1 MSDPQPS
8 RPAAPARLTLALC
21 TLLHAFTHAYGT
33 LLVPLYLLMAAD
45 LNLGGVKAASF
56 IVTVYGLVYCLGSY
70 GAGVLA
76 DRYNRKWLLGVGLLG
91 NAAAILGM
99 GLARRYDV
107 LIALGVLAGVFG
119 TLFHPAANALTTA
132 HFPKAPGMAIGLLG
146 IGAGLGFFAGPQLA
160 GWRAEAGRWQLAGF
174 HVASWQRPCVEL
186 GAAGLLFGLLFLL
199 LAREARRGTSGT
211 TFPSGVARTGE
222 RAQRPYATPDA
233 PAVAHPPLGRA
244 LRWQVVA
251 VAVVLGSRDFAGIAG
266 LSLASIY
273 LQRARG
279 MSPREAGFVVGAMM
293 LLSVLVNPM
302 AVYLTPGR
310 RRLPA
315 LSAVL
320 VLGGCVAA
328 IVPHFGHAL
337 PVLCGFQTL
346 TLTSFAISDAA
357 VLERVAPAVRGRVV
371 GLFLT
376 IAGTFASTGPWVMGA
391 WTDRLGPRAHDP
403 PAYFLPFGV
412 LGGMMAFA
420 GLSPLII
427 ARMGKARSTVDPLT
441 AVMPA
446 TVEVAG

>member
-1 MSDPQPS
+1 MPDPEPPE
-8 RPAAPARLTLALC
+8 PAARARLTLALC

-45 LNLGGVKAASF
+45 LRLGGAKAASF
-56 IVTVYGLVYCLGSY
+56 IVTIYGLIYCLGSY

-76 DRYNRKWLLGVGLLG
+76 DRYNRKWLLGIGLLG

-99 GLARRYDV
+99 GLTRRYDV

-119 TLFHPAANALTTA
+119 TLFHPTANALTTA

-146 IGAGLGFFAGPQLA
+146 IGAGLGFFVGPQYA
-160 GWRAEAGRWQLAGF
+160 GWRAEAGRWQLPGIQ
-174 HVASWQRPCVEL
+174 VADWQRPCVEL
-186 GAAGLLFGLLFLL
+186 GAAGLLCGVVFLLF
-199 LAREARRGTSGT
+199 AGEARRGMRRAIRLSGDA
-211 TFPSGVARTGE
+211 PARG
-222 RAQRPYATPDA
+222 PVLLDYATPDA
-233 PAVAHPPLGRA
+233 TAVAHPPLGRS

-251 VAVVLGSRDFAGIAG
+251 VAIVLGSRDFAGVAG

-273 LQRARG
+273 LQRARE
-279 MSPREAGFVVGAMM
+279 MNPREAGFVIGTMM
-293 LLSVLVNPM
+293 LLSVVVNPI

-320 VLGGCVAA
+320 VVSGCIAA
-328 IVPHFGHAL
+328 TVPFFRHAL
-337 PVLCGFQTL
+337 PVLCAFQTL
-346 TLTSFAISDAA
+346 QLTSYAISDAA
-357 VLERVAPAVRGRVV
+357 ILERVAPAVRGRVV

-391 WTDRLGPRAHDP
+391 WTDGLGLRGHDP
-403 PAYFLPFGV
+403 SAYFLPFGV
-412 LGGMMAFA
+412 LGGMMALA

-427 ARMGKARSTVDPLT
+427 ARMGRAREPVDPLT
-441 AVMPA
+441 EVMPA
-446 TVEVAG
+446 TVEVVG